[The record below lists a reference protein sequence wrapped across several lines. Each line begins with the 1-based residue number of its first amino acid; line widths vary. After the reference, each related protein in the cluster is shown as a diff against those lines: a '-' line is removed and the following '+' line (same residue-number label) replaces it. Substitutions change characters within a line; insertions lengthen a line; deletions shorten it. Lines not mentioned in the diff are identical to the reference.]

1 MQAFRRLYEEVGLG
15 WVYVVT
21 KYEPVSCLL
30 LVQWVK
36 LPKLR
41 LFNSQ
46 LAFILLHVM
55 SIFAFACINFS
66 CDETQLVLP
75 INDCKCVHLMIFIYS
90 QIKNSILCT
99 QFLSL
104 EVMVCWKIGFPW
116 TCEQQHF
123 DYEIRNLYVNTFS

>member
-41 LFNSQ
+41 LFNS
-46 LAFILLHVM
+46 
-55 SIFAFACINFS
+55 
-66 CDETQLVLP
+66 
-75 INDCKCVHLMIFIYS
+75 
-90 QIKNSILCT
+90 
-99 QFLSL
+99 
-104 EVMVCWKIGFPW
+104 
-116 TCEQQHF
+116 
-123 DYEIRNLYVNTFS
+123 